1 MISFWLNYSTELN
14 FRLDIVVALRLN
26 FSQAKPNLNWSK
38 ERLSSLSLGSNST
51 FSSPIKLELAKV
63 QEWLNLNSPLVSI
76 CINKL
81 ISYHVFD
88 DVILYFNFNLN
99 TLSLFISI
107 NTYLTVYT
115 WSIIVIRFT
124 NIN

>member
-14 FRLDIVVALRLN
+14 FWFDIVVELRLN
-26 FSQAKPNLNWSK
+26 FSQAKPNLNWLK
-38 ERLSSLSLGSNST
+38 ERLSSLSLGSNLT
-51 FSSPIKLELAKV
+51 FSSPIKLELARV
-63 QEWLNLNSPLVSI
+63 QEWLNLNPPLVSI